1 MDPARPSQGDSA
13 QSPITVVDL
22 IRHGSPVGGRKY
34 RGQIDDPLS
43 EPGWAQM
50 RAAVEPYFVHGAP
63 WTRVVSSTLSRC
75 QAFAEELAA
84 RLGVG
89 AELDDRLREVRFG
102 AWEGRRGAEIDAE
115 APGTLQAFYAD
126 PINARPA
133 DAEPLMDFYD
143 RAGSAFDDIVDRLA
157 GEHVMVV
164 THAGVI
170 RAISARVLGVPLSH
184 MYRLQVANASI
195 TRIRI
200 DGVRPPTL
208 MFHGRDVAPNPAT
221 EPVGEQSPG

>member
-1 MDPARPSQGDSA
+1 MVKPTP
-13 QSPITVVDL
+13 PMTVVDL

-43 EPGWAQM
+43 ELGWAQM
-50 RAAVEPYFVHGAP
+50 RGAVEPYFVAAAP

-75 QAFAEELAA
+75 QAFGAELAE

-89 AELDDRLREVRFG
+89 LELDDRLREVRFG
-102 AWEGRRGAEIDAE
+102 AWEGRRGAEIDAD
-115 APGTLQAFYAD
+115 APGTLECFYAD
-126 PINARPA
+126 PVNARPA
-133 DAEPLMDFYD
+133 DAEPLQAFFD
-143 RAGSAFDDIVDRLA
+143 RAGAAYDDIVARHV

-200 DGVRPPTL
+200 DGIRPPTL
-208 MFHGRDVAPNPAT
+208 MFHGRDVAPDPTA
-221 EPVGEQSPG
+221 G